1 MGDAAASSKRSVMST
16 VLPASGQVKGA
27 GELRALIGIEDLGPA
42 EARQRLVEGI
52 DAERDI
58 HGVLTAARPA
68 PPRIGDVCGERWQQL
83 PSSRVPRHPRSPN
96 FHSSWMRLI
105 GWWGS
110 YRTKFQILPR

>member
-68 PPRIGDVCGERWQQL
+68 PPRLGDVCGERWQQL
-83 PSSRVPRHPRSPN
+83 PSLAAGCPATPGPPTFIH
-96 FHSSWMRLI
+96 H
-105 GWWGS
+105 G
-110 YRTKFQILPR
+110 